1 MAAVDPLAQLL
12 RSSGDGALETL
23 VIRATITS
31 WNGTTGANTVSAN
44 GVTYTNLPVLG
55 PFSGIGAGAALLIS
69 TPGGPVILGLIR
81 FPPI

>member
-1 MAAVDPLAQLL
+1 MAVVDPLAVLL
-12 RSSGDGALETL
+12 RTPEEGQVETL
-23 VIRATITS
+23 LTRATITS

-44 GVTYTNLPVLG
+44 GVTYTNLPILG
-55 PFSGIGAGAALLIS
+55 PLAGFGAGAALLIS